1 MKKLFLVFLFALSLY
16 AQKSDSAAVDTM
28 VIIGSEG
35 PVVITIPSDSVKEET
50 ARQMAKINAFEKGKQ
65 VVSAGTAFAFGSY
78 YNGAFGGSVAYDY
91 GLANT
96 LSLGAG
102 FTGYVRDNTD
112 EAVAIPTGR
121 IGFHFLSVEQ
131 LSKKPI
137 TSWCDL
143 YAVVELGS
151 RIYREHGETS
161 SEFHWGVPLGVRF
174 YFTSVFGLQIESDWE
189 DMMLSAAFRF

>member
-1 MKKLFLVFLFALSLY
+1 MKKLLLALLFAVSLY
-16 AQKSDSAAVDTM
+16 AQDTTAVDTM

-35 PVVITIPSDSVKEET
+35 PVVITIPHDSVKEET
-50 ARQMAKINAFEKGKQ
+50 ARQKAKIHAFEKGKQ
-65 VVSAGTAFAFGSY
+65 VVSVGTAFAFGSY
-78 YNGAFGGSVAYDY
+78 YDGAFGGYMAYDY

-102 FTGYVRDNTD
+102 LTAYVRDNTD
-112 EAVAIPTGR
+112 EALVIPNVR
-121 IGFHFLSVEQ
+121 LGFHFLSTEP
-131 LSKKPI
+131 LRKKPI
-137 TSWCDL
+137 SSWCDL
-143 YAVVELGS
+143 YAVLELGS

-161 SEFHWGVPLGVRF
+161 SELHWGLPIGVRF